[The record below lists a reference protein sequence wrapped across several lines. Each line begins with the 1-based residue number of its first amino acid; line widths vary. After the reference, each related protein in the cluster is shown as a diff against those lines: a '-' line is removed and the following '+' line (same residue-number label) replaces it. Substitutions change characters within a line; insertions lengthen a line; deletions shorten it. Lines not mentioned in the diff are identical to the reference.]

1 MQHCSTLFVT
11 GALTDT
17 LLNQLRQNKVF
28 KGVEV
33 VVGDFTKIFV
43 SPLSYKMFIGGG
55 NRISVMQKSK
65 LIAVTVNPVAPNGI
79 VLDSEKLC
87 EKLSEAINL
96 PVYDLRKN
104 ICN

>member
-1 MQHCSTLFVT
+1 
-11 GALTDT
+11 
-17 LLNQLRQNKVF
+17 
-28 KGVEV
+28 
-33 VVGDFTKIFV
+33 
-43 SPLSYKMFIGGG
+43 
-55 NRISVMQKSK
+55 MQKSK